1 MGNLAC
7 IFPGQGSQFV
17 GMGKEAVASSQK
29 VKDMFTAAD
38 EVLGFSLSE
47 IMFDGPDEMLRQ
59 TEYTQPA
66 IFLHSVA
73 LYSNLD
79 IRPDAVAGH
88 SLQPGRVFRS
98 DSMWSTSF

>member
-38 EVLGFSLSE
+38 EVLGFSLS
-47 IMFDGPDEMLRQ
+47 
-59 TEYTQPA
+59 
-66 IFLHSVA
+66 
-73 LYSNLD
+73 
-79 IRPDAVAGH
+79 
-88 SLQPGRVFRS
+88 
-98 DSMWSTSF
+98 